1 MAEESIKSTNML
13 YDYVI
18 IESVSCIL
26 VVVKEKKEEWIFLFP
41 FPEDKDNKENE
52 QWAGLNIPSFFT
64 WAAPNSAYL

>member
-52 QWAGLNIPSFFT
+52 Q
-64 WAAPNSAYL
+64 